1 MELGLLPPTGA
12 DVCAGVRKSAAVPVP
27 DVLQYVKYEE
37 QTCYAFLASLLI
49 SGTVAPCNKRHS
61 VAVHFLHGENDV
73 QAAWICRIVAAVI
86 LLQTL
91 FFRFSA
97 APESVYIFA
106 KVGIEP
112 WGRSGSRIAELIAAV
127 LLFVPG
133 RTWLGAGLAMAVIG
147 GAIVSHLTLLGIE
160 VQGDH
165 GLLFG
170 LAVVVAVCS
179 AVLLFVYRRSIPIV
193 GNMLLK

>member
-1 MELGLLPPTGA
+1 MI
-12 DVCAGVRKSAAVPVP
+12 
-27 DVLQYVKYEE
+27 
-37 QTCYAFLASLLI
+37 FSLL
-49 SGTVAPCNKRHS
+49 S
-61 VAVHFLHGENDV
+61 VRNPEANRRIAKPMNELTKPELIV
-73 QAAWICRIVAAVI
+73 AWICRIVAAVI

-91 FFRFSA
+91 FFKFTA
-97 APESVYIFA
+97 APESVYIFT

-112 WGRSGSRIAELIAAV
+112 WGRIASGVAELIAAV
-127 LLFVPG
+127 LLFLPAT
-133 RTWLGAGLAMAVIG
+133 TWLGAGLALGVIG

-179 AVLLFVYRRSIPIV
+179 AILLFIYRHSIPVI
-193 GNMLLK
+193 GNLLPK